1 MVLRSLRRVSSITK
15 VDSWVG
21 YQFLLKKEE
30 AEGSGII
37 DYRFYSK

>member
-21 YQFLLKKEE
+21 YQFLLKEE